1 MFYFLLIGQVLGQ
14 FGLLIVPHI
23 GLTISG
29 ALVAPRA
36 GFLLIQCPKLLPV
49 IHNNTPNK
57 TGSSG

>member
-1 MFYFLLIGQVLGQ
+1 MRRDSRNAERTVSPGTV
-14 FGLLIVPHI
+14 
-23 GLTISG
+23 TA

-36 GFLLIQCPKLLPV
+36 GFLFIQCPKLLPV